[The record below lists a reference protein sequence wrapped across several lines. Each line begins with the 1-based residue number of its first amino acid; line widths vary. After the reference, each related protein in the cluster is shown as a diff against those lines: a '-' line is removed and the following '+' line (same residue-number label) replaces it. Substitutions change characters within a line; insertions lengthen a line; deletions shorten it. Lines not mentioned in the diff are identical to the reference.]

1 MCPKLLGVLSIY
13 GMLDPAGQRYIY
25 PGTPLR
31 GPVDNIEEKVREI
44 NEAITSGKSID
55 GYPFPADAS
64 TDKRFAWI
72 STLHQAAIY
81 PDILTRVPGLSSRI
95 AERGVSEI
103 PEDVRPLFP
112 ASFGLKVGLP
122 PMVLLHGDA
131 DVLVGVY
138 QSILVAKKL
147 KALGVRVHLELAK
160 GEGHGFDAK
169 QYIDIDSETRGTND
183 STIVDTLRKVICC
196 LEDFVSQ

>member
-1 MCPKLLGVLSIY
+1 MAI
-13 GMLDPAGQRYIY
+13 RF
-25 PGTPLR
+25 
-31 GPVDNIEEKVREI
+31 PV
-44 NEAITSGKSID
+44 G
-55 GYPFPADAS
+55 AS

-72 STLHQAAIY
+72 FTFHQAAIY

-95 AERGVSEI
+95 AERGVSEV
-103 PEDVRPLFP
+103 PEEVRPLFP
-112 ASFGLKVGLP
+112 ASFGLKVGFP

-131 DVLVGVY
+131 DVLIGVD

-147 KALGVRVHLELAK
+147 KILEVQVHLEVAK

-169 QYIDIDSETRGTND
+169 QDIDIDSETRGTND

-196 LEDFVSQ
+196 LENLVSQ